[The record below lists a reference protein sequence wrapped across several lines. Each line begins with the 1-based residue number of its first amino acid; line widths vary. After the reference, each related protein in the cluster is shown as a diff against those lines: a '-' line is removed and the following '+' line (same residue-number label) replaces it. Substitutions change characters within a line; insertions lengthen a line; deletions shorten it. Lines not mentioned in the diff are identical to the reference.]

1 MAQAAN
7 QELVDLFQDFY
18 RRYFNEEVSELARE
32 YPRESKSLDLDWG
45 DLYQMNPDLADD
57 YIEHPDQLQEVAEE
71 ALRLYDLSV
80 DISLGQAHVR
90 VYNVSRTTE
99 IGEIDSQNINRL
111 VSITGTVDVAHPKK
125 SSAKRAVFVCQR
137 CGAET
142 EIPQYGNP
150 SSELKEPNQCVSCE
164 RQGPFDLEPDRT
176 EWVDKQKFK
185 IRESPTG
192 DKDGKDIESIVAF
205 AEDDIAGTVDPG
217 DQVTI
222 VGVVRKKEPGEHT
235 SASISDKYIEVS
247 SIKSADPLEEI
258 EISPEEEQQITE
270 LAGSKDIYDKLVSS
284 LAPSVQGYQEQKLAL
299 LLQLFGGVDK
309 ELPDGA
315 TIRGDIHVFLIGDP
329 GSAKTRLL
337 QATTKIA
344 PKALRTNGTRTTS
357 AGLTAAAT
365 RTSSGTSAWELEAG
379 PAVLADEGHLA
390 VDDLDHMPE
399 DVQANLHEP
408 MEEQTVSVSK
418 GDANEVLSARTSITA
433 AANPKYGRFDQ
444 YEPIGEQIELAPA
457 LMSRFDLIFTHT
469 DEVDAESDSKVASH
483 ILDVNHVGE
492 LRSRNTTEASD
503 ESDELLEI
511 AEPEIEIPLLRKYI
525 AHARRNCFPELTP
538 DAKEAIEAFYVDL
551 RSNGADEDAPVPVSA
566 RKVEAVVRL
575 AEASARMRLS
585 NTVDQEDA
593 DRVIGLVRSA
603 LQDIGVDP
611 ETGGFDADVIETG
624 SSEEQRERVKIV
636 LGIIQELESHYDEGA
651 PIEEVL
657 DLSEEN
663 GLPAEKAE
671 HEIDKMKEQGDLYQP
686 NKGHLRS
693 I

>member
-7 QELVDLFQDFY
+7 QELVDLFEDFY
-18 RRYFNEEVSELARE
+18 RRYYSQEVSKLARE
-32 YPRESKSLDLDWG
+32 YPRESKSLLIDWR
-45 DLYQMNPDLADD
+45 DLYQMDPDLADD
-57 YIEHPDQLQEVAEE
+57 YINHPDQIQEAAEE
-71 ALRLYDLSV
+71 ALRLYDLPV
-80 DISLGQAHVR
+80 DVSLGQAHVR
-90 VYNVSRTTE
+90 VCNMSRTAK
-99 IGEIDSQNINRL
+99 IGEIDSEKINKL
-111 VSITGTVDVAHPKK
+111 VSITGTVDVAYPTE
-125 SSAKRAVFVCQR
+125 SSVERAVFVCQR
-137 CGAET
+137 CGAAT
-142 EIPQYGNP
+142 EIPQANDKDSDIQKPY
-150 SSELKEPNQCVSCE
+150 QCESCE
-164 RQGPFDLEPDRT
+164 RQGPFKLDKDRS
-176 EWVDKQKFK
+176 EWVDEQKFK

-217 DQVTI
+217 NQVTI

-247 SIKSADPLEEI
+247 SIEPADPLEEI
-258 EISPEEEQQITE
+258 EISSEEEQQITG
-270 LAGSKDIYDKLVSS
+270 LADSKDIYEKLVSS
-284 LAPSVQGYQEQKLAL
+284 LAPSVQGYREQKLAL

-492 LRSRNTTEASD
+492 LRSRNTTEASE
-503 ESDELLEI
+503 ESDELLET

-611 ETGGFDADVIETG
+611 ETGDFNADTIERGVSTEKR
-624 SSEEQRERVKIV
+624 EEV
-636 LGIIQELESHYDEGA
+636 LNLKDLIKRIEDENSDGA
-651 PIEEVL
+651 PIDEVVRRAKANGI
-657 DLSEEN
+657 SEET
-663 GLPAEKAE
+663 ARADIEK
-671 HEIDKMKEQGDLYQP
+671 LR
-686 NKGHLRS
+686 NKGELYEPREDVFRS